1 MEESDGYSQTSHSTR
16 TSVTGPKLL
25 FHNIASNRT
34 KDELISSKNKVSLIS
49 QLANSTTNVLDTNR
63 VTHPRKVTLTE
74 QHPPKATTPVIGIR
88 DKNFIR
94 AFIQEITTKGI
105 QLFLHTKSRRQS
117 LAQPNKVVATIQ
129 LGGRVVQDGNFSIP
143 NLVWTATTT
152 TAITDDSTALTV
164 PFIGGANLFKIRS
177 LDKASA
183 LQLEDY
189 PIAMPGH
196 SLILRMNDGVEYVFE
211 TTSESATLRFIHGM
225 KWVIARL
232 SFNLI
237 IGNLSVS
244 CELLDVDRSGG
255 SSADDDGKFPK
266 TLKEEAQWTKAMND
280 ATNELIEIS
289 ANHLKRRIDI

>member
-1 MEESDGYSQTSHSTR
+1 
-16 TSVTGPKLL
+16 
-25 FHNIASNRT
+25 
-34 KDELISSKNKVSLIS
+34 
-49 QLANSTTNVLDTNR
+49 
-63 VTHPRKVTLTE
+63 
-74 QHPPKATTPVIGIR
+74 
-88 DKNFIR
+88 
-94 AFIQEITTKGI
+94 
-105 QLFLHTKSRRQS
+105 
-117 LAQPNKVVATIQ
+117 
-129 LGGRVVQDGNFSIP
+129 
-143 NLVWTATTT
+143 
-152 TAITDDSTALTV
+152 
-164 PFIGGANLFKIRS
+164 
-177 LDKASA
+177 
-183 LQLEDY
+183 
-189 PIAMPGH
+189 
-196 SLILRMNDGVEYVFE
+196 MNDGVEYVFE